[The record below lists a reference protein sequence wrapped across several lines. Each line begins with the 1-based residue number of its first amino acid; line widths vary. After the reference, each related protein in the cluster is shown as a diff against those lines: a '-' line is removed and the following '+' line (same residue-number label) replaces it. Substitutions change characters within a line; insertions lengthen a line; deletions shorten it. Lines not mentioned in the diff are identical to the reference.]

1 MEKTVIVAIV
11 TNLGT
16 ILVLIWF
23 MLRVDR
29 LLRRHP
35 SQQTDDKSEDDG
47 WHSWRFWNP
56 PSSNDNK
63 GELDA
68 DSPITDKSLEA
79 NEDMAA
85 KTIDRHAPPTQEGAD
100 ESSSHASD
108 KGEEASET
116 SKAY

>member
-29 LLRRHP
+29 LLREHP
-35 SQQTDDKSEDDG
+35 SHQTDDKDEDDS

-56 PSSNDNK
+56 PSSDGNEDK
-63 GELDA
+63 LDT
-68 DSPITDKSLEA
+68 DSPVTDKSLGA
-79 NEDMAA
+79 DDDMTVRSA
-85 KTIDRHAPPTQEGAD
+85 DRYTSSTQEEPG
-100 ESSSHASD
+100 ESSSRASD
-108 KGEEASET
+108 KGEESGGD
-116 SKAY
+116 K

>member
-1 MEKTVIVAIV
+1 MEKTVIVAIL

-29 LLRRHP
+29 LLREHP
-35 SQQTDDKSEDDG
+35 SHQTDNKSGDDS

-56 PSSNDNK
+56 PRPDDNDD
-63 GELDA
+63 ELDA
-68 DSPITDKSLEA
+68 DSLTTDKILGA
-79 NEDMAA
+79 DEDTTA
-85 KTIDRHAPPTQEGAD
+85 RSSERYSSSTQEEPV

-108 KGEEASET
+108 KNKESIRD
-116 SKAY
+116 K

>member
-1 MEKTVIVAIV
+1 MIVAIL

-29 LLRRHP
+29 LLREHP
-35 SQQTDDKSEDDG
+35 SHQTDNKSGDDS

-56 PSSNDNK
+56 PRPDDNDD
-63 GELDA
+63 ELDA
-68 DSPITDKSLEA
+68 DSLTTDKILGA
-79 NEDMAA
+79 DEDTTA
-85 KTIDRHAPPTQEGAD
+85 RSSERYSSSTQEEPV

-108 KGEEASET
+108 KNKESR
-116 SKAY
+116 KNK

>member
-1 MEKTVIVAIV
+1 MIVAIV

-29 LLRRHP
+29 LLREHP
-35 SQQTDDKSEDDG
+35 SQQADDRSEDDS

-63 GELDA
+63 DELDA
-68 DSPITDKSLEA
+68 DSPITDESPEA
-79 NEDMAA
+79 DEDMIA
-85 KTIDRHAPPTQEGAD
+85 KTADRQAHPTQEGPD

-108 KGEEASET
+108 KGEESIRD
-116 SKAY
+116 K

>member
-29 LLRRHP
+29 LLREHP
-35 SQQTDDKSEDDG
+35 SHQTDDKDEDDS

-56 PSSNDNK
+56 PSSDDNED
-63 GELDA
+63 ELDA
-68 DSPITDKSLEA
+68 DPPVTDKSLGTDD
-79 NEDMAA
+79 DMTVRSADRYAA
-85 KTIDRHAPPTQEGAD
+85 STQEEPG
-100 ESSSHASD
+100 ESSSRASN
-108 KGEEASET
+108 ES
-116 SKAY
+116 